1 VFTYEEILVH
11 PARDEWILAAV
22 NEITQLESKGTW
34 VEVDASQAMS
44 KIIPGTWTFKLKRR
58 PDGTV
63 KKYKAHYCVRGDLQ
77 EGTDVTYAPV
87 VSFRSVRIF
96 LVIKLLIQWETCTV
110 DFDNA
115 FVQATLDTP
124 VWIHP
129 PRGFRST
136 TNERKICLQLKKSL
150 YGLRTA
156 PKLWNY
162 HIVAA
167 LRDLQFT
174 QSSFDPCI
182 FYRKNVLVILYID
195 DLGLAFPNQNVLD
208 ELLTEFR
215 SAYERRNFFQI
226 FENFLRI

>member
-1 VFTYEEILVH
+1 MFTYEEILVH

-22 NEITQLESKGTW
+22 NEIKQLESKGTW

-63 KKYKAHYCVRGDLQ
+63 KKYKARYCVRGDLQ
-77 EGTDVTYAPV
+77 EGTEVTYAPV
-87 VSFRSVRIF
+87 VSSSSVRIF
-96 LVIKLLIQWETCTV
+96 LVISLLIQWETCTV

-136 TNERKICLQLKKSL
+136 TNGRKICLELKKSL

-156 PKLWNY
+156 PKLWNS
-162 HIVAA
+162 HIVG
-167 LRDLQFT
+167 
-174 QSSFDPCI
+174 SSVHSE
-182 FYRKNVLVILYID
+182 YV
-195 DLGLAFPNQNVLD
+195 
-208 ELLTEFR
+208 
-215 SAYERRNFFQI
+215 
-226 FENFLRI
+226 